1 MKKPYLLINKYLN
14 SELNICDVGAAGG
27 ISSRWEKIK
36 NLFVI
41 GFEPDEREYVK
52 LRNSKNQKWFNIGL
66 NHTKGNYP
74 LYITNYQTNTSLYKP
89 NISLINELC
98 LSNDDFNIEKEI
110 EIDCDSLD
118 DILEV
123 NNLSLDY
130 IKLDT
135 QGSELDILK
144 GGNFV
149 LERDIFAVESEVE
162 FAELY
167 KNQPLFTD
175 FDLFMRKKGFILMD
189 IGNMVHIKGKYTIGI
204 GGLKSFLISGDAL
217 YFKSINQ
224 TIEMIKING
233 IDKLHKVIA
242 ICLVYGYN
250 DYALEICY
258 RIQNENVI
266 PFDNLKDLIE
276 DLKKIHNSSH
286 YIPEFKYKT
295 YLRKLFSQLSDL
307 FNRTKNASWINNLGN
322 N

>member
-1 MKKPYLLINKYLN
+1 
-14 SELNICDVGAAGG
+14 
-27 ISSRWEKIK
+27 
-36 NLFVI
+36 
-41 GFEPDEREYVK
+41 
-52 LRNSKNQKWFNIGL
+52 
-66 NHTKGNYP
+66 
-74 LYITNYQTNTSLYKP
+74 
-89 NISLINELC
+89 
-98 LSNDDFNIEKEI
+98 
-110 EIDCDSLD
+110 
-118 DILEV
+118 
-123 NNLSLDY
+123 
-130 IKLDT
+130 
-135 QGSELDILK
+135 
-144 GGNFV
+144 
-149 LERDIFAVESEVE
+149 
-162 FAELY
+162 
-167 KNQPLFTD
+167 
-175 FDLFMRKKGFILMD
+175 MD